1 MAFQRR
7 LLSRPEAQMDSF
19 KDMGRGS
26 RFKKKSPQRRHPPPP
41 MTKGDL
47 SSPMKERGQNKQAR
61 KKERSL
67 FKVGIGVV
75 PLLTQ
80 ESGSVDWQAD

>member
-1 MAFQRR
+1 MIV
-7 LLSRPEAQMDSF
+7 SRTWGEDPDS
-19 KDMGRGS
+19 
-26 RFKKKSPQRRHPPPP
+26 KKITSGRHPPPP

-47 SSPMKERGQNKQAR
+47 YSPMKERGQNKQAR

-67 FKVGIGVV
+67 FQVGIGVV